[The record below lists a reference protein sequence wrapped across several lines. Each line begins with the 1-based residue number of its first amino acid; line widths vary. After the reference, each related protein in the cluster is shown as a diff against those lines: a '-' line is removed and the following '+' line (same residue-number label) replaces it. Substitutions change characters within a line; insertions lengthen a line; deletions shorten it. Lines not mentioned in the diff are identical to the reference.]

1 MVVDGR
7 YVGVELSDTKKHTFY
22 LEMLGSFMFDSTPC
36 YYWNEV
42 QAVLLL
48 E

>member
-1 MVVDGR
+1 M
-7 YVGVELSDTKKHTFY
+7 GVELNDMKKHTFC
-22 LEMLGSFMFDSTPC
+22 LEMLGGFMFDSAPC